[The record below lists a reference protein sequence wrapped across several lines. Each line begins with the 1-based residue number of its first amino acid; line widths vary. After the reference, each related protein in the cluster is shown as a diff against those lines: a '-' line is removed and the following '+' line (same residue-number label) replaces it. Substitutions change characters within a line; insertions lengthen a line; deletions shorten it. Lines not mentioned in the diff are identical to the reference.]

1 MTSLDEAAARVVAA
15 ATATGTTF
23 SISESLTGGMVAA
36 AIASVPGASAVFRG
50 AVVAYHQDVK
60 ISVLG
65 VPSELIAEHGTV
77 HGEVAAAM
85 ARGVAT
91 ACGAEV
97 AVATTGVAG
106 PGPHEGHPAGTVF
119 VGTYDGA
126 HSEGINVSLTSP
138 GMGRSDV
145 RESASRAALEQLHV
159 LLTLPAR
166 QQTAG
171 W

>member
-1 MTSLDEAAARVVAA
+1 MTALDEAAARVVAA

-23 SISESLTGGMVAA
+23 SIAESLTGGMIAA

-65 VPSELIAEHGTV
+65 VPAELIAEHGTV
-77 HGEVAAAM
+77 HGDVAAAM

-91 ACGAEV
+91 ACCAEV

-119 VGTYDGA
+119 VGTWDGSCA
-126 HSEGINVSLTSP
+126 KGVYAGLTN
-138 GMGRSDV
+138 GDAGR
-145 RESASRAALEQLHV
+145 REVRAAATLAALDQLHTM
-159 LLTLPAR
+159 LTLPA
-166 QQTAG
+166 QL
-171 W
+171 